1 MKILITATTFPRYAN
16 DTIPQFLLGFSRA
29 LVKAGAEVTV
39 VAPHDT
45 DTNDCD
51 NYDGVEVRRI
61 HYWMPKSAHGLCYG
75 AGIPTNIR
83 RRKWL
88 ALQFPTLEMAFFQ
101 AALRYGRD
109 ADILNPHWT
118 FAGLPT
124 ALAGTVLKKPVITH
138 AYTAEYIPKVLKA
151 INRFIVNRSEALI
164 SISQYAADMVE
175 EVVQPKAHHII
186 GYGVNPEKIAP
197 ADFDSAA
204 FRKAHGIAEDELF
217 VFAVGRLVERKGY
230 RVLIE
235 AVARLANRGV
245 PVRLFHGGNGPLRD
259 QLQLKIHSLGVMD
272 KIKLLGFIPD
282 EELAYFVKSADMLV
296 MPSVMDDTGDTE
308 GLGIPLLEAMANGTV
323 AIGSRI
329 GGILSII
336 EHEQNGLLVEAENPE
351 DLANAIER
359 VGRDKALREKLI
371 RGGYST
377 IRSRYDWGNIAQ
389 ETLGLFEHHIREY
402 RHSHEIR

>member
-1 MKILITATTFPRYAN
+1 MKILIVSTTFPRYPQ

-29 LVKAGAEVTV
+29 LVKEGAEVVV

-45 DTNDCD
+45 DTNACD

-61 HYWMPKSAHGLCYG
+61 QYWIPKSAQGLCYG
-75 AGIPTNIR
+75 AGIPTNVRNR
-83 RRKWL
+83 RWL

-101 AALRYGRD
+101 AALRFGQD

-124 ALAGTVLKKPVITH
+124 ALAGSILRKPIITH
-138 AYTAEYIPKVLKA
+138 AYTAEYIPKALKA

-164 SISQYAADMVE
+164 SISQYAAAIVE
-175 EVVQPKAHHII
+175 EVVQPKAHHVI

-197 ADFDSAA
+197 ANFDSVE
-204 FRKAHGIAEDELF
+204 FRKLQQIADDELF

-230 RVLIE
+230 HILIE
-235 AVARLANRGV
+235 AIALLVKSGI
-245 PVRLFHGGNGPLRD
+245 PVRLLHSGKGPLKD
-259 QLQLKIHSLGVMD
+259 SLQAQIETAGLGD
-272 KIKLLGFIPD
+272 KVKMLGFLPD
-282 EELAYFVKSADMLV
+282 EQLASYVKSADMLV

-308 GLGIPLLEAMANGTV
+308 GLGIPLLEAMANGTA

-336 EHEQNGLLVEAENPE
+336 EHERNGILVEPNNPQ
-351 DLANAIER
+351 DLAAAMER
-359 VGRDKALREKLI
+359 LWRDSKLRNELI
-371 RGGYST
+371 QGGYET
-377 IRSRYDWGNIAQ
+377 VRTRYDWSNIAQ
-389 ETLGLFEHHIREY
+389 ETLALFEHYLREY
-402 RHSHEIR
+402 RQQ